1 MSSNATNNLR
11 KIVVIFDPAA
21 ARVWQVDLLQ
31 RLRAANYR
39 VGVRHDPVA
48 ENTGHRLDLVLA
60 LEARRFDTGLATRVP
75 SPPPDPIEEPDLL
88 IDLTGQVGHGS
99 SPRLGLAFNGQPSFA
114 EGLSQMLATGE
125 LPVVTTTL
133 AGKTVGIARPM
144 LSDLT
149 WLTRASNDML
159 AGAISLVEQ
168 GVARFFAGVLAP
180 VETPAAGPAVSGFL
194 RHYVPHLAG
203 RVAGR
208 LGQKLRRGR
217 PFYWQTA
224 FRISDGAD
232 IAATTC
238 LDGLP
243 FTTLED
249 DGQRFYADPF
259 VVKHNGQ
266 IHLFVEE
273 YPYATGRGVI
283 SVATLGAD
291 GRFGAPRVIL
301 EEPYHLSYP
310 QVFSHGGEMYMLPES
325 GGARRLVLYRATS
338 FPDRWEVDTVLMDD
352 LDINDATL
360 LQRDGRYWLFGTERR
375 GSGSASDTLVVFYAP
390 ELRGPWSPHRLNP
403 IAIDRSAARPGG
415 AFIERD
421 GRTFLPLQ
429 DGQDSYGGGLGLAE
443 LLRLDD
449 DAVVL
454 GAPVPIRAGAA
465 WARKGIHTLNR
476 AAGVEVVDSAG

>member
-1 MSSNATNNLR
+1 MSSIATNNLR
-11 KIVVIFDPAA
+11 KIVVIFDPATV
-21 ARVWQVDLLQ
+21 RVWQIELLQ

-39 VGVRHDPVA
+39 VGVRHSPGA
-48 ENTGHRLDLVLA
+48 GNTHHRLDLVLA
-60 LEARRFDTGLATRVP
+60 LEARRFGTGLATRVP
-75 SPPPDPIEEPDLL
+75 PPLPDPIDEPDFL
-88 IDLTGQVGHGS
+88 IDLTGQGGDAP
-99 SPRLGLAFNGQPSFA
+99 SPMLGLAFNGRPAFA

-125 LPVVTTTL
+125 LPVITAAL
-133 AGKTVGIARPM
+133 AGNTVGIARPM

-168 GVARFFAGVLAP
+168 GVARFFAGALAP
-180 VETPAAGPAVSGFL
+180 VEAPAAGPAVSGFL
-194 RHYVPHLAG
+194 RHYLPHMAGSLA
-203 RVAGR
+203 VR
-208 LGQKLRRGR
+208 LVQRLTRRR

-224 FRISDGAD
+224 YRVAGGAD

-238 LDGLP
+238 LDGNP

-259 VVKHNGQ
+259 VVEHNGQ
-266 IHLFVEE
+266 TCLFVEE

-291 GRFGAPRVIL
+291 GRFGVPRVIL

-325 GGARRLVLYRATS
+325 GGARRLVLYRAAS

-375 GSGSASDTLVVFYAP
+375 GSGSASDTLVVFSAP
-390 ELRGPWSPHRLNP
+390 SLRGPWSPHGLNP

-429 DGQDSYGGGLGLAE
+429 DGQDSYGGGLGLTE

-454 GAPVPIRAGAA
+454 GPPVPIRAGAA

-476 AAGVEVVDSAG
+476 AAGIEVVDSAG